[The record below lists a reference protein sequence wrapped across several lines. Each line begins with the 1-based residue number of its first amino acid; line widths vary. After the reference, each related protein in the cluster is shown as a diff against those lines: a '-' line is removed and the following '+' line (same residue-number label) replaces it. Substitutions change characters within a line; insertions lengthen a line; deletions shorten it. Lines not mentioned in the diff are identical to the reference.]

1 MTDSHRY
8 AKEDGGVMDEFGPMQ
23 NTILP
28 IQIRPDVT
36 VLVQGIP
43 HDLTKEEANK
53 LEAVVMAM
61 VMEARD
67 GRAN

>member
-1 MTDSHRY
+1 
-8 AKEDGGVMDEFGPMQ
+8 MDEFGPMQ

-53 LEAVVMAM
+53 LAAVVLAMAT
-61 VMEARD
+61 EARD
-67 GRAN
+67 GRAC